1 MDQKDDPEREPSVVT
16 RLRQSLQLG
25 AAVAA
30 HTAGT
35 AAGRDDVVGK
45 VVRASQAGG
54 RKVKDATTA
63 VGTTVSRG
71 VGKAAGNLS
80 LSDYRDEV
88 DRALAEAAEVV
99 AAQAAQI
106 AALEAQIERLTSANR
121 STSPDRN
128 DG

>member
-1 MDQKDDPEREPSVVT
+1 MDESGDTNREASVVT

-30 HTAGT
+30 HTAGN
-35 AAGRDDVVGK
+35 AAKRDDVVGK
-45 VVRASQAGG
+45 VVRAGQAGG
-54 RKVKDATTA
+54 RKVKGATGA
-63 VGTTVSRG
+63 VGSTVSRG
-71 VGKAAGNLS
+71 VGKAAGSLS
-80 LSDYRDEV
+80 LADYRDEV

-106 AALEAQIERLTSANR
+106 AALEVEVERLRGQAR
-121 STSPDRN
+121 A